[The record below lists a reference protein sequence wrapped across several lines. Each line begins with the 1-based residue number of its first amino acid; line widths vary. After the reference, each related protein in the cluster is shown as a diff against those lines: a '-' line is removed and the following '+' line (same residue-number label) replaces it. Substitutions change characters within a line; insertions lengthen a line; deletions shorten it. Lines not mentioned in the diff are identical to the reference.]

1 MLLTIS
7 QIDLEFE
14 DKGITLAFVYKR
26 GWKEDKTYFW
36 KDIWCEDLLLKELS
50 PNLYAIEKTKIA
62 HNSCDHFNFN
72 MIYSMLKQST
82 IKQKKI

>member
-26 GWKEDKTYFW
+26 GWKEDKTYFR

-50 PNLYAIEKTKIA
+50 RNLYAIEKTKIA
-62 HNSCDHFNFN
+62 
-72 MIYSMLKQST
+72 
-82 IKQKKI
+82 